1 MLKEIIHR
9 KELLS
14 RLEEFVYMAE
24 KGNPLD
30 DSFPPFPDSKCG
42 RMLNRLVN
50 TYRRDMNDRD
60 TLSAAREMVARE
72 SQDNIR
78 QKKQLTQNINHELKT
93 PVSSING
100 YLETLVN
107 NPNMSPQQRD
117 IFLRKCYEQSQRLS
131 SLLLDLSTITRMDE
145 AGDKIEKERISL
157 SDVVAEAVSDM
168 EPIAGKFDGKDSPM
182 AKIGPEGRG
191 TMQIINDFPEG
202 KEIQGNHSLLYSIF
216 RNLLENAIFY
226 SKGTKV
232 TVQGIQDIHRGRRSG
247 DRQHAP
253 APYLREV
260 LPHRQGPQPQDRR
273 YGSGPLHSPERG
285 MSPRRH
291 DKGRPRRS
299 IRSVLRVHPRQG
311 IIERT
316 IRTMSDRA
324 VSGSSCGAG
333 A

>member
-30 DSFPPFPDSKCG
+30 GSFPPFPESRYG
-42 RMLNRLVN
+42 RLLNRLVN

-78 QKKQLTQNINHELKT
+78 QKKQLTQNISHELKT

-131 SLLLDLSTITRMDE
+131 NLLLDLSTITRMDE

-157 SDVVAEAVSDM
+157 SGVVAEAVSDM

-182 AKIGPEGRG
+182 AKIGPEDRG

-202 KEIQGNHSLLYSIF
+202 NQRFPGGKGYPGQSFPPLLHLPQSPGERDFLLQGHESNGK
-216 RNLLENAIFY
+216 A
-226 SKGTKV
+226 
-232 TVQGIQDIHRGRRSG
+232 SG
-247 DRQHAP
+247 
-253 APYLREV
+253 
-260 LPHRQGPQPQDRR
+260 G
-273 YGSGPLHSPERG
+273 
-285 MSPRRH
+285 
-291 DKGRPRRS
+291 K
-299 IRSVLRVHPRQG
+299 
-311 IIERT
+311 
-316 IRTMSDRA
+316 
-324 VSGSSCGAG
+324 
-333 A
+333 

>member
-30 DSFPPFPDSKCG
+30 DSFPPFPESRYG
-42 RMLNRLVN
+42 RLLNRIVN

-78 QKKQLTQNINHELKT
+78 QKKQLTQNISHELKT

-131 SLLLDLSTITRMDE
+131 NLLLDLSTITRMDE

-182 AKIGPEGRG
+182 AKIGPEDRG
-191 TMQIINDFPEG
+191 TMQ
-202 KEIQGNHSLLYSIF
+202 QGN
-216 RNLLENAIFY
+216 NADSQRF
-226 SKGTKV
+226 
-232 TVQGIQDIHRGRRSG
+232 
-247 DRQHAP
+247 
-253 APYLREV
+253 
-260 LPHRQGPQPQDRR
+260 
-273 YGSGPLHSPERG
+273 
-285 MSPRRH
+285 PRREGDSGQSFPPLLRLPQSPGERDFLLQGH
-291 DKGRPRRS
+291 KGNGKAP
-299 IRSVLRVHPRQG
+299 G
-311 IIERT
+311 
-316 IRTMSDRA
+316 
-324 VSGSSCGAG
+324 GK
-333 A
+333 

>member
-30 DSFPPFPDSKCG
+30 DSFPPFPESRYG
-42 RMLNRLVN
+42 RLLNRLVN

-60 TLSAAREMVARE
+60 TLSVAREMVARE

-78 QKKQLTQNINHELKT
+78 QKKQLTQNISHELKT

-182 AKIGPEGRG
+182 AKIGPEDRG

-232 TVQGIQDIHRGRRSG
+232 TVRLLEENDREYRISIQDDGVGIESMH
-247 DRQHAP
+247 
-253 APYLREV
+253 
-260 LPHRQGPQPQDRR
+260 LPRIF
-273 YGSGPLHSPERG
+273 ERFY
-285 MSPRRH
+285 RI
-291 DKGRPRRS
+291 DKGRSRKIGGTGLGLS
-299 IRSVLRVHPRQG
+299 IVRNAVCLHG
-311 IIERT
+311 GT
-316 IRTMSDRA
+316 IKA
-324 VSGSSCGAG
+324 VPVTPSGLCFEFTLAKES
-333 A
+333 

>member
-30 DSFPPFPDSKCG
+30 DSFPPFPESRYG
-42 RMLNRLVN
+42 RLLNRIVN

-78 QKKQLTQNINHELKT
+78 QKKQLTQNISHELKT

-100 YLETLVN
+100 Y
-107 NPNMSPQQRD
+107 
-117 IFLRKCYEQSQRLS
+117 CYEQSQRLS
-131 SLLLDLSTITRMDE
+131 NLLLDLSTITRMDE

-182 AKIGPEGRG
+182 AKIGPEDRG
-191 TMQIINDFPEG
+191 TMQIINDFPEE
-202 KEIQGNHSLLYSIF
+202 KEIMGNHSLLYSIF

-232 TVQGIQDIHRGRRSG
+232 TVRLVEENDREYRISIEDDGVGIDSMH
-247 DRQHAP
+247 
-253 APYLREV
+253 
-260 LPHRQGPQPQDRR
+260 LPRIF
-273 YGSGPLHSPERG
+273 ERFY
-285 MSPRRH
+285 RI
-291 DKGRPRRS
+291 DKGRSRKIGGTGLGLS
-299 IRSVLRVHPRQG
+299 IVRNAVCLHGGTIKAVPVTPSGLRF
-311 IIERT
+311 EFT
-316 IRTMSDRA
+316 LAKES
-324 VSGSSCGAG
+324 
-333 A
+333 